1 MAKRKGIRFDN
12 IHSYEEWGLRLISI
26 EKTYPNPKKITE
38 HVPGSDSFIDL
49 TESLDGDVHYEP
61 RILTFTFDTMDCSY
75 ELWESLMSDIADK
88 LHGQNK
94 KIIIDTD
101 PCFYYIGRCEVS
113 SKKSNPITAEI
124 VVEAEVEP
132 YKYEKFSSLEDWE
145 WDSFNFESGIIRE
158 YKDLEVDGTLTLVI
172 DGLRKKVIPE
182 FEVSNAAEG
191 IQVDFNGER
200 FDLPEGKSRI
210 LDITIK
216 QGENT
221 LKFLGKGTV
230 SVGYRGGRL

>member
-1 MAKRKGIRFDN
+1 MVNGVTFGEKHSFRDYGLILNERPKIGSPQVKTNYIDN
-12 IHSYEEWGLRLISI
+12 PGGDG
-26 EKTYPNPKKITE
+26 KI
-38 HVPGSDSFIDL
+38 DA
-49 TESLDGDVHYEP
+49 TESLDGDVK
-61 RILTFTFDTMDCSY
+61 FDDRALEFVFITRRSRKTWANLY
-75 ELWESLMSDIADK
+75 SKLLEE
-88 LHGQNK
+88 LHGQEMK
-94 KIIIDTD
+94 MILDED
-101 PCFYYIGRCEVS
+101 PDYYYFGRIFINEWKS
-113 SKKSNPITAEI
+113 SKKYSTI
-124 VVEAEVEP
+124 VVETEVEP

-191 IQVDFNGER
+191 IQVEFNGER